1 MEYQENIKAAAKRMC
16 EQLESKG
23 VSVKHTQMLEAIATG
38 FGLDSWRELKA
49 VIDAPRAPQKPK
61 CPPLG
66 EMQEWTVDALYL
78 EDNQQYGD
86 RTTARVPLEAAYNV
100 IVERR
105 TDFGLELG
113 ILDVSN
119 MAGETLLSPSYAS
132 EVEGRLVRETFV
144 KLFEAAS
151 KLPAPTDDEKLALA
165 WLDKVLKTYEKER
178 SLEDLM
184 DYSKLEDL
192 SGYGKSHTP
201 APIVEGGTLLP
212 SQALNL
218 LCAAVESHIGLLT
231 LVDTDDELAGCIFQI
246 EAMCGYFEE
255 VLDDKDVSLIVH
267 EALDW

>member
-66 EMQEWTVDALYL
+66 EMQEWTIDALYL
-78 EDNQQYGD
+78 DNDQQYGD
-86 RTTARVPLEAAYNV
+86 STTARVPLEAAYNV

-105 TDFGLELG
+105 TDFGNEVCV
-113 ILDVSN
+113 LDVSD
-119 MAGETLLSPSYAS
+119 MAGVTHLSPSFIS
-132 EVEGRLVRETFV
+132 EVQGRYVHTTFV
-144 KLFEAAS
+144 KLFDAAS
-151 KLPAPTDDEKLALA
+151 KLPTPTDDEKQALA
-165 WLDKVLKTYEKER
+165 WLALVLKTYKEER

-184 DYSKLEDL
+184 DWNQLEDL

-201 APIVEGGTLLP
+201 TPIVEGGTLLP

-231 LVDTDDELAGCIFQI
+231 LVDTDEELAGCIFQI

-267 EALDW
+267 EAFDC